1 MINKYLGMMTEEF
14 NEQNYFDIEK
24 TLIDDFKKYVINHQ
38 VTNKNGEI
46 GEVTSVDGQVFDK
59 LMVCVTYGNSEK
71 KYDLGIATK
80 SKFIMFN
87 NTDFSTVYDTFNTIH
102 NELTSRYNEMKVEY
116 EKQLREKEQL
126 EKEQRNAE
134 QTYQRLKNNNINSFE
149 TQLNKDREVNTYS
162 SDFYYALGWLTK
174 NVRTISDALPDYLES
189 AFKQHFGFD
198 VPCRVVNS
206 RHRGPS
212 GYQSQWSWSFKI
224 TLKDKD
230 VPSILIPHLNSKCDT
245 ISDTSFVWDLIDT
258 YNFKFGKTQNINSI
272 VNSIPT
278 KYRESFN
285 LGFSMI

>member
-59 LMVCVTYGNSEK
+59 LMVCVNYGNSEK
-71 KYDLGIATK
+71 KYDLGITTK

-102 NELTSRYNEMKVEY
+102 NELTSRCSEMKVEY
-116 EKQLREKEQL
+116 EKQLREKRQLEEEQL
-126 EKEQRNAE
+126 KAE
-134 QTYQRLKNNNINSFE
+134 QTYQRLKNNNIKSFE

-162 SDFYYALGWLTK
+162 DDFYYALGWLTK
-174 NVRTISDALPDYLES
+174 NVRTISAALPDYLEN

-206 RHRGPS
+206 RHRGPA
-212 GYQSQWSWSFKI
+212 GYQSQWSWSFTI
-224 TLKDKD
+224 TLKDKE

-258 YNFKFGKTQNINSI
+258 YNFKFGKTQDINLI

-278 KYRESFN
+278 EYRESFN